1 MRFTLKDYQEIAA
14 AELVQRL
21 KRATDDVSKD
31 AADLWSLV
39 LSAPTGA
46 GKTVIATAVIETLFH
61 GNGQHDPDPLAT
73 ILWVTDDPA
82 LNEQTKRKM
91 KDASASLGRFITID
105 AGFDQQYFE
114 PGIVHFL
121 NIQKLSRTNQLSRS
135 DGDKRDYSLWE
146 TITNTIK
153 KRQGHFYVIIDEAH
167 KGMQREGDHSTIIK
181 RIINGQTGSNLPAP
195 IVVGISATPQ
205 RFQDAVGTS
214 AISRSTR
221 DITVPISEVRGSGL
235 LKDVL
240 ALDNPKESQQLGDT
254 TLVRLAV
261 DRVRTFE
268 DSWNSYSQS
277 QGESPVVPVLVV
289 QVKNTPTDADMSE
302 LLSTIF
308 DAWPGLK
315 DVNVVNVFGEHQA
328 LSVNGRVVRYIRPE
342 EIQDDVNVRVVICKD
357 AISTGW
363 DCPRAEVLISFRKAK
378 EYTYIAQ
385 LIGRMVRT
393 PLARRIPTDQ
403 TLNAV
408 SCYLPYFNEKEVD
421 SIARRFEA
429 GENDEPPITVVT
441 NAVDVGHNADVPDE
455 VFDLLEQ
462 LPTYTVPGK
471 IYKTQV
477 SRLFRLAALL
487 NGHSILDTAVKD
499 SYTRLLGILDA
510 ARTRLMEN
518 GQFEKMVER
527 LRTLDI
533 ERQFVNIGTTTFDW
547 SEDAKPY
554 AVILDDHNVD
564 DLFQVATR
572 KLPEGLANEYWS
584 RAVREDDVDPFEA
597 KAEVAALAL
606 DVETV
611 AAVEAA
617 AEQQVQFWLST
628 YQRSINQLNDSQK
641 DLYEPIRRQAKSA
654 ELTSLSIPLGKT
666 VSGDNPPV
674 RRHVLADNAGNFP
687 VSLKGWEAQVVER
700 ELKDDNLVAWYRN
713 PTGGPSALRIPY
725 EGPDRAKPMYPD
737 FIMFHRYDD
746 GLKPS
751 IIDPHGDYLEDAA
764 AKLKGLAQYAE
775 KHALA
780 YARIESVIEN
790 DQGVLRSLDL
800 KSAAVRQAILAHQ
813 TGSVATLFA
822 QHGGNYS

>member
-21 KRATDDVSKD
+21 KRATDDVAKD
-31 AADLWSLV
+31 SSDLWSLV

-46 GKTVIATAVIETLFH
+46 GKTVVATAVIETLFH
-61 GNGQHDPDPLAT
+61 GNSQYDPDPLAT
-73 ILWVTDDPA
+73 VLWVTDDPA

-91 KDASASLGRFITID
+91 KDASASLARFITID
-105 AGFDQQYFE
+105 AGYDQQYFE

-146 TITNTIK
+146 TITNTI
-153 KRQGHFYVIIDEAH
+153 RRAQGHFYVIIDEAH

-205 RFQDAVGTS
+205 RFQEAVGTS
-214 AISRSTR
+214 AISRNTR
-221 DITVPISEVRGSGL
+221 DITVPITEVRGSGL
-235 LKDVL
+235 LKDVI

-254 TLVRLAV
+254 TLARIAIERL
-261 DRVRTFE
+261 RKFE
-268 DSWNSYSQS
+268 DSWHSYSES
-277 QGESPVVPVLVV
+277 QGESPVLPVLVV
-289 QVKNTPTDADMSE
+289 QVQNTPNEADLGE
-302 LLSTIF
+302 LLTTIF

-315 DVNVVNVFGEHQA
+315 DINVVNVFGEHQA
-328 LSVNGRVVRYIRPE
+328 LSVSGHVVRYIKPE
-342 EIQDDVNVRVVICKD
+342 EIQDDLNVRVVICKD

-363 DCPRAEVLISFRKAK
+363 DCPRAEVLISFRKAR

-408 SCYLPYFNEKEVD
+408 SCYLPHFNRKEVD
-421 SIARRFEA
+421 AIARRFEA
-429 GENDEPPITVVT
+429 GENDEPPVAVVT
-441 NAVDVGHNADVPDE
+441 NALDVGHNPLIPDE

-487 NGHSILDTAVKD
+487 NGHNILDTAVKD
-499 SYTRLLGILDA
+499 SYTQLLGILDA
-510 ARTRLMEN
+510 ARTRLTQN
-518 GQFEKMVER
+518 GQFDKMVQR

-533 ERQFVNIGTTTFDW
+533 ERQFVTIGSTTFDW
-547 SEDAKPY
+547 ASEASTY
-554 AVILDDHNVD
+554 AVVLDDHNVD

-572 KLPEGLANEYWS
+572 RLPEGLANEYWS
-584 RAVREDDVDPFEA
+584 RAVRTDDVDPFEA
-597 KAEVAALAL
+597 KAEIAALAL
-606 DVETV
+606 DPETV
-611 AAVEAA
+611 SAVEAA
-617 AEQQVQFWLST
+617 AEQQVQFWLGT

-641 DLYEPIRRQAKSA
+641 EAYEPIRRQAKSA
-654 ELTSLSIPLGKT
+654 ELTSMSIPLGKT
-666 VSGDNPPV
+666 VSGDNPRFPL
-674 RRHVLADNAGNFP
+674 HVLSDNQGSFP
-687 VSLKGWEAQVVER
+687 VDLKGWEEKVLRR
-700 ELKDDNLVAWYRN
+700 ELKDDNFVAWYRN
-713 PTGGPSALRIPY
+713 PTGGSGALRIPY
-725 EGPDRAKPMYPD
+725 EGAERPRPMYPD
-737 FIMFHRYDD
+737 FVMFHRYDD
-746 GLKPS
+746 GIKPS
-751 IIDPHGDYLEDAA
+751 IVDPHGDYLEDAA
-764 AKLKGLAQYAE
+764 AKLKGLAHYAAAHSPE
-775 KHALA
+775 F
-780 YARIESVIEN
+780 ARIEAVIEN

-800 KSAAVRQAILAHQ
+800 KSETVRQAVLSHHA
-813 TGSVATLFA
+813 GSVASLFA
-822 QHGGNYS
+822 QQGGNYS